1 MKDKEQVGVTQF
13 EQTSS
18 ISITH
23 RKIDR
28 RILFC
33 SETSCMK
40 SHLTFSVSSV
50 VKFPSDR
57 RNMNFLCIYLPVDL
71 KPRRSSGT
79 SCQFSLL
86 KTVAKFQQVS
96 LTVVS

>member
-33 SETSCMK
+33 SKMLHEIL
-40 SHLTFSVSSV
+40 LTFSVSSV

-86 KTVAKFQQVS
+86 KTVTTFQQVS